1 MTQRAELRL
10 DLKRQASMIDEPLD
24 ELVLHGRAR
33 RPNPRRNIERVPQQ
47 ADCAFGNHLR
57 RRSIAGI
64 AIARRNGNGKRDFSP
79 AGAWIRDRMF
89 KILIPV
95 ASRGMDFMFTYDATR
110 GVRPR
115 FETSGQHDRQAA

>member
-1 MTQRAELRL
+1 MRLGCLMQKGQELGQTF
-10 DLKRQASMIDEPLD
+10 QAFEQ
-24 ELVLHGRAR
+24 E
-33 RPNPRRNIERVPQQ
+33 
-47 ADCAFGNHLR
+47 
-57 RRSIAGI
+57 RRSRVERIV
-64 AIARRNGNGKRDFSP
+64 AIARRNGNGKREFSP